1 MKIEIFKPPREM
13 KMWVEESD
21 QFEKSVI
28 KLWKQTLVRV
38 IGKFEKTRVQEI
50 GFSLFSIMPAC
61 VL

>member
-1 MKIEIFKPPREM
+1 MKIQIFKPPRET

-21 QFEKSVI
+21 QFEKSVV

-38 IGKFEKTRVQEI
+38 IRKFEKTRVQQI
-50 GFSLFSIMPAC
+50 GFSLFSIMPTC

>member
-1 MKIEIFKPPREM
+1 
-13 KMWVEESD
+13 MWVEESD
-21 QFEKSVI
+21 QFEKSVV
-28 KLWKQTLVRV
+28 KLWKQTLVQV